1 MGDIVSIFTV
11 TGSWCVVASVFY
23 AGIKSY
29 ERISLARWSVERATE
44 GLEKVERELNARVS
58 ENEKLL
64 EGLRA
69 AAAENVK
76 LKNELEKMK
85 QLPVPRARF

>member
-1 MGDIVSIFTV
+1 MDGIVSIFTV

-29 ERISLARWSVERATE
+29 ERLTLNRWNVERAE
-44 GLEKVERELNARVS
+44 KALEKAERELKYKVS

-64 EGLRA
+64 DGLKA
-69 AAAENVK
+69 AAAENFK